1 MNNGKKL
8 DTQKYKYNKRR
19 SSKGQRGPSK
29 MVFII
34 LLSLLI
40 LALIAAIAFVVVD
53 LVGTGGETT
62 DDPASEGTSAPSVG
76 TEHSLSH
83 AIDGNS
89 ESYMLSFANQ
99 SAGSYFSCE
108 FDAVADVGSV
118 VVASTDPDLYIRGCE
133 IQLLSGGDW
142 ITIGVFGSAPAEK
155 TYTVG
160 SVTLNATAVRVV
172 LTSDADCLWALHEL
186 TVNDKNGKP
195 VHLKAPFSGTNVS
208 EAPAETTAPEVTT
221 EAKVEVTEPPVTEP
235 PALGYTTI
243 ELSNTNLYTG
253 SLILV
258 NAQYA
263 YHFPAS
269 EASLLTVYNEY
280 VANNYRC
287 NYFDDTSMQLD
298 ATATRNILALANAL
312 YTETGLNWLKLGT
325 GYRSYE
331 VQQGLADKY
340 PTTAALPGYSEHH
353 TGLGVDLQIWDR
365 EKGVTYN
372 FDEPNQNCQTIY
384 SWISANAY
392 KYGFV
397 RRFAPDK
404 DNITYI
410 TSDRWHYRYVGV
422 PHAYYMTANNLCLE
436 EYLAWLESFTYE
448 GTHLFINDVEGKNYE
463 IYFVPAENG
472 TSTTLPVPTDP
483 TAYTVSGNNYSG
495 YIVTVTLN

>member
-1 MNNGKKL
+1 MNGNHKSN
-8 DTQKYKYNKRR
+8 TQEYNYTRRR
-19 SSKGQRGPSK
+19 SRGRRGPNK
-29 MVFII
+29 MVFFI
-34 LLSLLI
+34 LLALLI
-40 LALIAAIAFVVVD
+40 LALIAAIAFVIVD
-53 LVGTGGETT
+53 LVGQGGDTT
-62 DDPASEGTSAPSVG
+62 DDPATEGTGAPSIG
-76 TEHSLSH
+76 GEHSLSH

-89 ESYMLSFANQ
+89 ESYMLSVANQ

-108 FDAVADVGSV
+108 FDAPADVGSI

-133 IQLLSGGDW
+133 IQLLSGKDW
-142 ITIGVFGSAPAEK
+142 ITIGIFGSAAAEK

-160 SVTLNATAVRVV
+160 SVTLNATAVRVL
-172 LTSDADCLWALHEL
+172 LTSDADCLWVLNEL
-186 TVNDKNGKP
+186 TVNDKNGNP
-195 VHLKAPFSGTNVS
+195 VHLKAPYSGTNGAD
-208 EAPAETTAPEVTT
+208 APADTTVSSDVTTAPRAEI
-221 EAKVEVTEPPVTEP
+221 TEPPVTEP

-243 ELSNTNLYTG
+243 EIGNAQLHTG
-253 SLILV
+253 ALILV

-269 EASLLTVYNEY
+269 AASLLTVYNEY

-312 YTETGLNWLKLGT
+312 YTETGLNWLKMGT

-340 PTTAALPGYSEHH
+340 PATAALPGYSEHH
-353 TGLGVDLQIWDR
+353 TGLGVDLQVWDK
-365 EKGVTYN
+365 EKQVTYN
-372 FDEPNQNCQTIY
+372 FDEPNQSCQTIY
-384 SWISANAY
+384 TWISANAY
-392 KYGFV
+392 KYGYV

-410 TSDRWHYRYVGV
+410 TSDRWHYRYVGI

-436 EYLAWLESFTYE
+436 EYLAYLEGYTYE
-448 GTHLFINDVEGKNYE
+448 GTHLFINGVDGKNYE
-463 IYFVPAENG
+463 VYFVPAEDG

-495 YIVTVTLN
+495 FIVTVTLN